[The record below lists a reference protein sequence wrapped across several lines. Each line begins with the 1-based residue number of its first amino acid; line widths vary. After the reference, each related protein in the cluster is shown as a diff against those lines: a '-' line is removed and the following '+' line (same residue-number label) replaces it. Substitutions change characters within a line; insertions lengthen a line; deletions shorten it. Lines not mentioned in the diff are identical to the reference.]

1 MIIKAQKGRGSKI
14 HLLLDD
20 EYQITTDVNFWAE
33 NYIKDG
39 TDITDDEWNNLVEQI
54 NYRKA
59 FNKCADFLSRRD
71 HSVKELREKLLRTV
85 DEASADKA
93 IERFEELG
101 YLDDEKF
108 AKNYAEHLFKNKNY
122 SNNHVKQELYKKGIS
137 RDIVSE
143 IIEESEIDSV
153 ESILMIINKKYYSKL
168 NAENGKEKV
177 VAALMRKGFSY
188 GDIKS
193 AFNRIENEDYV

>member
-39 TDITDDEWNNLVEQI
+39 TDITDEEWDILVDKI

-71 HSVKELREKLLRTV
+71 HSVNELREKLLRTV

-108 AKNYAEHLFKNKNY
+108 AKNYAEHLFNNKNY
-122 SNNHVKQELYKKGIS
+122 SDNHVKQELYKKGIS
-137 RDIVSE
+137 RDIVAL
-143 IIEESEIDSV
+143 IIEYSEIDSV
-153 ESILMIINKKYYSKL
+153 ENIITIINKKYYSKL

-193 AFNRIENEDYV
+193 AFYRIENE

>member
-39 TDITDDEWNNLVEQI
+39 TDITQEEWNSLVDKI

-71 HSVKELREKLLRTV
+71 HSVRELREKLLRTV
-85 DEASADKA
+85 DEVSAEKA

-108 AKNYAEHLFKNKNY
+108 ARNYAEHLFKNKNY

-137 RDIVSE
+137 RDIVAE
-143 IIEESEIDSV
+143 IIEDSEIDSV
-153 ESILMIINKKYYSKL
+153 ESIITIINKKYYSKL

-188 GDIKS
+188 GDIKA
-193 AFNRIENEDYV
+193 AFNRIENENYV

>member
-20 EYQITTDVNFWAE
+20 EYRITTDVDFWAE
-33 NYIKDG
+33 NFIKDG
-39 TDITDDEWNNLVEQI
+39 TDIDDEAWETLVTKL
-54 NYRKA
+54 NYRKS
-59 FNKCADFLSRRD
+59 FNKCADLLSRRD
-71 HSVKELREKLLRTV
+71 HSVKELKEKLLRTV

-93 IERFEELG
+93 IERFLELG

-108 AKNYAEHLFKNKNY
+108 AKALAKHLYEVKNY
-122 SNNHVKQELYKKGIS
+122 SDNHVRQELYKRGIS
-137 RDIVSE
+137 REIVYDI
-143 IIEESEIDSV
+143 IDNSEIDSI
-153 ESILMIINKKYYSKL
+153 ETIINLVIKKYYNKL

-188 GDIKS
+188 GDIKT
-193 AFNRIENEDYV
+193 ALHRIENKDYV

>member
-39 TDITDDEWNNLVEQI
+39 TDITDEEWDILVDKI

-85 DEASADKA
+85 DEASADKV

-101 YLDDEKF
+101 YLNDEKF
-108 AKNYAEHLFKNKNY
+108 AKNYVEHLFNNKNY
-122 SNNHVKQELYKKGIS
+122 SDNHVKQELYKKGIS
-137 RDIVSE
+137 RDIVAQILE
-143 IIEESEIDSV
+143 DVEIDSV
-153 ESILMIINKKYYSKL
+153 ENIITIINKKYYNKL

-193 AFNRIENEDYV
+193 AFYRIENE

>member
-20 EYQITTDVNFWAE
+20 EYRITTDVNFWAE

-39 TDITDDEWNNLVEQI
+39 TDITDEEWNILVDKI

-71 HSVKELREKLLRTV
+71 HSVHELREKLLRTV

-108 AKNYAEHLFKNKNY
+108 ARNYAEHLFKNKNY
-122 SNNHVKQELYKKGIS
+122 SDNHVKQELYKKGIS
-137 RDIVSE
+137 RNIIFQ
-143 IIEESEIDSV
+143 IIEDSEIDSV
-153 ESILMIINKKYYSKL
+153 ENIITIINKKYYSKL
-168 NAENGKEKV
+168 NAENGKEKII
-177 VAALMRKGFSY
+177 AALMRKGFSY

-193 AFNRIENEDYV
+193 AFNRIENEEYV

>member
-20 EYQITTDVNFWAE
+20 EYRITTDADFWAE
-33 NYIKDG
+33 NFIKDE
-39 TDITDDEWNNLVEQI
+39 TDIDDEEWENLVTKI
-54 NYRKA
+54 NYRKS
-59 FNKCADFLSRRD
+59 FNKCADLLSRRD
-71 HSVKELREKLLRTV
+71 HSVKELKEKLLRTV

-93 IERFEELG
+93 IERFLELG

-108 AKNYAEHLFKNKNY
+108 AKALAKHLYEVKNY
-122 SNNHVKQELYKKGIS
+122 SDNHVRQELYKRGIS
-137 RDIVSE
+137 REIVYDI
-143 IIEESEIDSV
+143 IDNSEIDSI
-153 ESILMIINKKYYSKL
+153 ETIINLVIKKYYNKL

-188 GDIKS
+188 GDIKT
-193 AFNRIENEDYV
+193 ALHRIENKDYV

>member
-20 EYQITTDVNFWAE
+20 EYRITTDVNFWAE

-39 TDITDDEWNNLVEQI
+39 TDITDEEWTILVDKI

-59 FNKCADFLSRRD
+59 FNKCADFLSRRV
-71 HSVKELREKLLRTV
+71 HSVQELKEKLLRTV

-108 AKNYAEHLFKNKNY
+108 ARNYAEYLFKNKNY
-122 SNNHVKQELYKKGIS
+122 SDNHVKQELYKKGIS
-137 RDIVSE
+137 RDIVSQ
-143 IIEESEIDSV
+143 IIDDSEIDSV
-153 ESILMIINKKYYSKL
+153 ENIITIINKKYYSKL
-168 NAENGKEKV
+168 NAENGKEKII
-177 VAALMRKGFSY
+177 AALMRKGFSY

-193 AFNRIENEDYV
+193 AFNRIENEEYV

>member
-39 TDITDDEWNNLVEQI
+39 TDITEEEWNSLVDKI

-71 HSVKELREKLLRTV
+71 HSVKELRGKLLRTV
-85 DEASADKA
+85 DEASAEKA

-108 AKNYAEHLFKNKNY
+108 ARNYAEHLFKNKNY

-137 RDIVSE
+137 RDIVAE
-143 IIEESEIDSV
+143 IIEDSEIDSV
-153 ESILMIINKKYYSKL
+153 ESIITIINKKYYSKL

-188 GDIKS
+188 GDIKA
-193 AFNRIENEDYV
+193 AFNRIENENYV

>member
-39 TDITDDEWNNLVEQI
+39 TDITDEEWNTLVDKI

-85 DEASADKA
+85 DEASAEKA

-108 AKNYAEHLFKNKNY
+108 ARNYAEHLFKNKNY

-137 RDIVSE
+137 RDIVAG
-143 IIEESEIDSV
+143 IIDDSEIDSV
-153 ESILMIINKKYYSKL
+153 ENIITIINKKYYSKL

-193 AFNRIENEDYV
+193 AFYRIENEDYV

>member
-39 TDITDDEWNNLVEQI
+39 TEITDEEWNHLVEKI

-85 DEASADKA
+85 DEVSTDKA

-108 AKNYAEHLFKNKNY
+108 ARNYAEHLFKNKNY

-137 RDIVSE
+137 RDIIAE
-143 IIEESEIDSV
+143 IIEDSEVDSV
-153 ESILMIINKKYYSKL
+153 ENIITIINKKYYSKL

>member
-39 TDITDDEWNNLVEQI
+39 TDITDEEWNSLVDKI

-85 DEASADKA
+85 DEASAEKA

-108 AKNYAEHLFKNKNY
+108 ARNYAEHLFKNKNY

-137 RDIVSE
+137 RDIVAE
-143 IIEESEIDSV
+143 IIEDSEIDSV
-153 ESILMIINKKYYSKL
+153 ESIITIINKKYYSKL
-168 NAENGKEKV
+168 NAENGKEKI

-188 GDIKS
+188 GDIKA
-193 AFNRIENEDYV
+193 AFIRIENENYV

>member
-39 TDITDDEWNNLVEQI
+39 TDITDEDWDILVDKI

-108 AKNYAEHLFKNKNY
+108 AKNYAEHLFNNKNY
-122 SNNHVKQELYKKGIS
+122 SDNHVKQELYKKGIS
-137 RDIVSE
+137 RDIVAQILE
-143 IIEESEIDSV
+143 DSEIDSV
-153 ESILMIINKKYYSKL
+153 ENIITIINKKYYSKL

-193 AFNRIENEDYV
+193 AFYRIENE

>member
-39 TDITDDEWNNLVEQI
+39 TDITDDEWNNLVERI
-54 NYRKA
+54 YYRKA

-71 HSVKELREKLLRTV
+71 HSVKELKEKLLRTA
-85 DEASADKA
+85 DEASVDKVIA
-93 IERFEELG
+93 RFTELG

-122 SNNHVKQELYKKGIS
+122 SVNHVKQELYKKGIS
-137 RDIVSE
+137 RDIVAE
-143 IIEESEIDSV
+143 IMDDTEIDSV
-153 ESILMIINKKYYSKL
+153 ENIVTIINKRYYNKL

-177 VAALMRKGFSY
+177 IAALMRKGFAYS
-188 GDIKS
+188 DIKS
-193 AFNRIENEDYV
+193 AFNRIENEEYV

>member
-39 TDITDDEWNNLVEQI
+39 TDITDEEWNSLVDKI

-71 HSVKELREKLLRTV
+71 HSVRELREKLLRTV
-85 DEASADKA
+85 DEVSAEKA

-108 AKNYAEHLFKNKNY
+108 ARNYAEHLFKNKNY
-122 SNNHVKQELYKKGIS
+122 SNNHVKQELYNKGIS
-137 RDIVSE
+137 RDIVAE
-143 IIEESEIDSV
+143 IIEDSEIDSV
-153 ESILMIINKKYYSKL
+153 ENIITIINKKYYSKL

-193 AFNRIENEDYV
+193 AFYRIENEEYV

>member
-39 TDITDDEWNNLVEQI
+39 TDITAEEWDILVDKI

-71 HSVKELREKLLRTV
+71 HSVKELKEKLLRTV

-108 AKNYAEHLFKNKNY
+108 AKNYAEHLFNNKNY
-122 SNNHVKQELYKKGIS
+122 SDNHVKQELYKKGIS
-137 RDIVSE
+137 RDIVAQILE
-143 IIEESEIDSV
+143 DSEIDSV
-153 ESILMIINKKYYSKL
+153 ENIITIINKKYYSKL
-168 NAENGKEKV
+168 NAENGNEKV

-193 AFNRIENEDYV
+193 AFYRIENE

>member
-39 TDITDDEWNNLVEQI
+39 TDISDDEWINLVDKI

-85 DEASADKA
+85 DEVSADKA

-108 AKNYAEHLFKNKNY
+108 ARNYAEHLFNNKNY

-137 RDIVSE
+137 RDIVAQ
-143 IIEESEIDSV
+143 IIEDSEIDSV
-153 ESILMIINKKYYSKL
+153 ES
-168 NAENGKEKV
+168 
-177 VAALMRKGFSY
+177 
-188 GDIKS
+188 
-193 AFNRIENEDYV
+193 